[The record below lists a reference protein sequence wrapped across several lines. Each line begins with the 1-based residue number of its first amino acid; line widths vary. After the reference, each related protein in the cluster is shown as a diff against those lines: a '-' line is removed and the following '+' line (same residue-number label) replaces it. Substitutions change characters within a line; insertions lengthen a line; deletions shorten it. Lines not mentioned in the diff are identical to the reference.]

1 MQIGILIYPIVIA
14 ASNIITVAAI
24 TIVSLFLNVELL
36 CPVEIRII
44 PPQSS

>member
-1 MQIGILIYPIVIA
+1 MQIGILVYPNDRLGI
-14 ASNIITVAAI
+14 I
-24 TIVSLFLNVELL
+24 TIVSLFLNVELI